1 MPGHVYIRQIM
12 HTHKIREFVC
22 FKEKKRADLKK
33 LEEML
38 FYKGTEVI
46 LTAYQIFCKPK
57 DSWLMCEILKEKQNV
72 NSKS

>member
-1 MPGHVYIRQIM
+1 M
-12 HTHKIREFVC
+12 
-22 FKEKKRADLKK
+22 DLKQ

-46 LTAYQIFCKPK
+46 LKAYQIFYKPK
-57 DSWLMCEILKEKQNV
+57 DTWLMCEILKEKQNH